1 MDVYDIAQAHGCLCK
16 VGAAAEST
24 YGLVG
29 RLYASKSGWVL
40 LSVPNAIARG
50 LFDALGEPGIELPLK
65 DGILNAHISVMRP
78 DELEGI
84 GGVNAITERGHEFTY
99 QLGPVKTVN
108 PAGWNGV
115 SRVWFVEIRSPDL
128 SALRRSYG
136 LPSMPTRNGEELPF
150 HLTFAIRKTKVL
162 QENEVAKISEAL
174 GDLSYKADC
183 LRAFV
188 MSLEE
193 SLDKQSQDASVDEL
207 KKVKRLSDAKQYQAK
222 HHLLRTLMG
231 RHPAGW
237 EVGQDKGMASVRNK
251 RTGFR
256 YHMPKRALP

>member
-1 MDVYDIAQAHGCLCK
+1 MDVYAIAQAHGCLCK

-136 LPSMPTRNGEELPF
+136 LSSMPMRNGEELPF

-162 QENEVAKISEAL
+162 QEGEVSKAAQDSE
-174 GDLSYKADC
+174 
-183 LRAFV
+183 RA
-188 MSLEE
+188 ET
-193 SLDKQSQDASVDEL
+193 KKSQDASVDEL

-237 EVGQDKGMASVRNK
+237 EVGQDKGMASVKNK